1 MNDENQFSNK
11 DILATV
17 RPFIRDLEVVD
28 VEEEHIKFVIF
39 NVGGNIYASYGS
51 DVREI
56 LPDREI
62 YPVPFL
68 PDYLPG
74 LINVRGDIE
83 SVIDICVFL
92 GGKRASEG
100 KVLVMM
106 VKRGGF
112 CSGVIVDNIE
122 DVVDMP
128 PSSINP
134 PLSTLCGTA
143 KELISGTIE
152 FSGTTVA
159 ILDIEKLSAK
169 VLI

>member
-17 RPFIRDLEVVD
+17 RPSIHDRKIVD
-28 VEEEHIKFVIF
+28 IEEEHIKFVIF

-100 KVLVMM
+100 KVL
-106 VKRGGF
+106 
-112 CSGVIVDNIE
+112 DNIE

-134 PLSTLCGTA
+134 PLSTLCGIA

-159 ILDIEKLSAK
+159 ILDIEKLAAK
-169 VLI
+169 VVI